1 MILLCYRLTF
11 LMHFVTLFFKAN
23 DPSLFADF
31 NDYYKYNHFLFNSGH
46 IVNIL
51 QYLDTV
57 RYHLTFY
64 SKRRIIYYIF
74 S

>member
-1 MILLCYRLTF
+1 MLSFNLFNALCD
-11 LMHFVTLFFKAN
+11 LFFKAS

-31 NDYYKYNHFLFNSGH
+31 NDYCKYNHFLFNSGH

-57 RYHLTFY
+57 RYH
-64 SKRRIIYYIF
+64 
-74 S
+74 